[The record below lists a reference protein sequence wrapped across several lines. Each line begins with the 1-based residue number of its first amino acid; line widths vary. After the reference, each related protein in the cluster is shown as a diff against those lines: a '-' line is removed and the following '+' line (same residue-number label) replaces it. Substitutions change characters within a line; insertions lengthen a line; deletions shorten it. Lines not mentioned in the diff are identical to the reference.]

1 MANKN
6 YLQFITGVHFAKS
19 MMNTINSITFLFD
32 PNWESGVSEY
42 PTFPIAFYHV
52 KSIHEIKEAQISK
65 KPMLFYNAQKSVS
78 NNSVTGGLLNVVADN
93 IILQPKKYKMELL
106 VPYQNLTLLENN
118 FTLQTPQVTAVMNL
132 VVGGN
137 TTEDTITPFYTFAT
151 PYVKFITDLL
161 RSMLASD
168 FTDVNSFISSVMSTP
183 DYNKNSLE
191 AMMDNRAIVKMKL
204 WNGWRYKY
212 VAITSLDFSKDP
224 AEDGVYQATM
234 EVQEVPIMTIRNDSG
249 LLTKLNYT
257 NPIVTAAGNL
267 IKKVING
274 KEEK

>member
-1 MANKN
+1 MADSS

-52 KSIHEIKEAQISK
+52 KSIHEVKEAQISK
-65 KPMLFYNAQKSVS
+65 KLMLFYNAQKSVS

-93 IILQPKKYKMELL
+93 IVLQPKKYKMQML

-118 FTLQTPQVTAVMNL
+118 FTLQAPQVTAVLSL
-132 VVGGN
+132 VTTGN
-137 TTEDTITPFYTFAT
+137 ANKDVITPYFTFAT

-168 FTDVNSFISSVMSTP
+168 FTDVNAFISSVMSTP

-224 AEDGVYQATM
+224 TEDGVYQASM

-249 LLTKLNYT
+249 LLTKFNYT
-257 NPIVTAAGNL
+257 NPIVEATGNL
-267 IKKVING
+267 IKKVINS